1 MTPAEIAA
9 LIQLAELLASKG
21 IDAYAHMK
29 ELAAKNG
36 ITDADMAAADAEFA
50 HAGDKLDSG
59 TSTIGDGPAPP
70 APFPYDTDLDAYP
83 DKKVLNP
90 GDRIYQRPTGKF
102 NVVPVGVGINIPAD
116 WRLIET
122 IG

>member
-36 ITDADMAAADAEFA
+36 ITDADMAAADTEFA

-59 TSTIGDGPAPP
+59 TSTIGDGPAPVD
-70 APFPYDTDLDAYP
+70 PYNVDYATENDAVTAG
-83 DKKVLNP
+83 KP
-90 GDRIYQRPTGKF
+90 GDHVYDKHDGHFRLVYGGAGGNVNPTWTL
-102 NVVPVGVGINIPAD
+102 VA
-116 WRLIET
+116 T
-122 IG
+122 IA